1 MLTPRRDN
9 SFERDAWPVL
19 RLPPPKMTKAAVPL
33 LIVLGV
39 LIGLSTH
46 TVVNCGD
53 EDEPDICSAV
63 IGFSPLRGS
72 LIAFAYEGR
81 GRIALRH
88 GDFRRAIADFDEAI
102 HLNPNRASLYRDRA
116 LARRQNGDLALAIED
131 YDEAIA
137 HDPRRAAPYHQ
148 RGLALAAT
156 GDLDR
161 AILSYNTAVRL
172 DPSDAQARLDRGLAF
187 LARGQADD
195 ARADFEAALA
205 LPAGKD
211 ARTRDAARAKLAEL
225 ASAEPTRLAAPRR

>member
-1 MLTPRRDN
+1 
-9 SFERDAWPVL
+9 
-19 RLPPPKMTKAAVPL
+19 MTRAAVPL

-39 LIGLSTH
+39 VIGLSTH

-63 IGFSPLRGS
+63 IGFSPFRGS

-88 GDFRRAIADFDEAI
+88 GDNGRAIVDFNEAI

-116 LARRQNGDLALAIED
+116 QAYRQNGDLSLAIAD

-137 HDPRRAAPYHQ
+137 LDPKPAAPYRE
-148 RGLALAAT
+148 RGLALTAK

-161 AILSYNTAVRL
+161 AILSYSTAVRL
-172 DPSDAQARLDRGLAF
+172 DPSDAQARLGRGLAY
-187 LARGQADD
+187 LARGQAND

-205 LPAGKD
+205 LPPGKD
-211 ARTRDAARAKLAEL
+211 AQTRDAARAKLAEL
-225 ASAEPTRLAAPRR
+225 TQTAPAQVSTPRR

>member
-1 MLTPRRDN
+1 MKR
-9 SFERDAWPVL
+9 
-19 RLPPPKMTKAAVPL
+19 AAVPL

-53 EDEPDICSAV
+53 EDEPDVCSAV

-102 HLNPNRASLYRDRA
+102 NLNPNRASLYRDRA
-116 LARRQNGDLALAIED
+116 LARWQSGDLALAIED

-137 HDPRRAAPYHQ
+137 HDPKLSAPYHQ
-148 RGLALAAT
+148 RGLALAAA

-172 DPSDAQARLDRGLAF
+172 DPSNAQARLDRGLAF

-211 ARTRDAARAKLAEL
+211 TRTRDAARAKLAEL
-225 ASAEPTRLAAPRR
+225 ASVEPTRLAAPRR

>member
-1 MLTPRRDN
+1 
-9 SFERDAWPVL
+9 
-19 RLPPPKMTKAAVPL
+19 MTKAAVPL
-33 LIVLGV
+33 LIVVGV

-88 GDFRRAIADFDEAI
+88 GDWRRAIADFDEAI

-116 LARRQNGDLALAIED
+116 LARRQNGDLELAIED

-137 HDPRRAAPYHQ
+137 HDPRHAAPYHQ
-148 RGLALAAT
+148 RGLALAAA

-172 DPSDAQARLDRGLAF
+172 DPSDAQPRLDRGFAF
-187 LARGQADD
+187 LARGQANE
-195 ARADFEAALA
+195 ARADLEAALA

-225 ASAEPTRLAAPRR
+225 ARAEPTRLAAPGR

>member
-1 MLTPRRDN
+1 M
-9 SFERDAWPVL
+9 
-19 RLPPPKMTKAAVPL
+19 

-53 EDEPDICSAV
+53 EDDPDICSAV

-81 GRIALRH
+81 GRIAMRH
-88 GDFRRAIADFDEAI
+88 GDWRRAIADFDEAI

-116 LARRQNGDLALAIED
+116 QARRQNGDLALAIED

-137 HDPRRAAPYHQ
+137 HDPRLAAPYYQ
-148 RGLALAAT
+148 RGLALAAS

-225 ASAEPTRLAAPRR
+225 TSVEPTQVAVPRK

>member
-1 MLTPRRDN
+1 
-9 SFERDAWPVL
+9 
-19 RLPPPKMTKAAVPL
+19 MTKAAVPL

-81 GRIALRH
+81 GRIALRR
-88 GDFRRAIADFDEAI
+88 GDWRRAIADFDEAV

-116 LARRQNGDLALAIED
+116 LARRQNGDLELAIED

-137 HDPRRAAPYHQ
+137 HDPRHAAPYHQ
-148 RGLALAAT
+148 RGLALAAA

-161 AILSYNTAVRL
+161 AILSYNTAVRI
-172 DPSDAQARLDRGLAF
+172 DPSDAQVRLDRGLAF
-187 LARGQADD
+187 LARGQPNE

-211 ARTRDAARAKLAEL
+211 AHTRNAARAKIAEL
-225 ASAEPTRLAAPRR
+225 AGAEPTRLAAPGR

>member
-1 MLTPRRDN
+1 
-9 SFERDAWPVL
+9 
-19 RLPPPKMTKAAVPL
+19 MTKAAVPL
-33 LIVLGV
+33 LIVVGV

-88 GDFRRAIADFDEAI
+88 GDWRRAIADFDEAI

-116 LARRQNGDLALAIED
+116 LARRQNGDLELAIED

-137 HDPRRAAPYHQ
+137 HDPRHAAPYHQ
-148 RGLALAAT
+148 RGLALAAA

-172 DPSDAQARLDRGLAF
+172 DPSDAQPRLDRGLAF
-187 LARGQADD
+187 LARGQANE

-211 ARTRDAARAKLAEL
+211 ARTRDAASAKLAEL
-225 ASAEPTRLAAPRR
+225 ASAEPTRLAAPGR

>member
-1 MLTPRRDN
+1 
-9 SFERDAWPVL
+9 
-19 RLPPPKMTKAAVPL
+19 MTRAAVPL

-39 LIGLSTH
+39 ALGLSIH

-88 GDFRRAIADFDEAI
+88 GDNGRAIADFNEAI

-116 LARRQNGDLALAIED
+116 QAYRQNGELSLAISD

-137 HDPRRAAPYHQ
+137 LDPKPAAPYRE
-148 RGLALAAT
+148 RGLALSAK

-161 AILSYNTAVRL
+161 AVLSYSTAVRL
-172 DPSDAQARLDRGLAF
+172 DPGDAQARLNRGLAF
-187 LARGQADD
+187 LARGQAIE
-195 ARADFEAALA
+195 ARADLEAALA
-205 LPAGKD
+205 LPPGKD
-211 ARTRDAARAKLAEL
+211 TRTRDAARAKLAEL
-225 ASAEPTRLAAPRR
+225 THAEPTEVPTPRR

>member
-1 MLTPRRDN
+1 
-9 SFERDAWPVL
+9 
-19 RLPPPKMTKAAVPL
+19 MTKAAVPL

-39 LIGLSTH
+39 LVGLSTH

-53 EDEPDICSAV
+53 EDDPDICSAV

-88 GDFRRAIADFDEAI
+88 GDWRRAIADFDEAI

-116 LARRQNGDLALAIED
+116 LARRQNGDLELAIKD
-131 YDEAIA
+131 YDQAIA
-137 HDPRRAAPYHQ
+137 HDPRLAAPYQQ

-161 AILSYNTAVRL
+161 AILSYNTAIRL

-187 LARGQADD
+187 LARGQTGD
-195 ARADFEAALA
+195 AREDFEAALE
-205 LPAGKD
+205 LPAGKNG
-211 ARTRDAARAKLAEL
+211 RTHEAARAKLAEL
-225 ASAEPTRLAAPRR
+225 MSDEPPEFSAPRR

>member
-1 MLTPRRDN
+1 
-9 SFERDAWPVL
+9 
-19 RLPPPKMTKAAVPL
+19 MTKAAVPL

-53 EDEPDICSAV
+53 EDDPDICSAV

-88 GDFRRAIADFDEAI
+88 GDWRRAIADFDEAI

-116 LARRQNGDLALAIED
+116 LARRQNGDLELAIED
-131 YDEAIA
+131 YNEAIA
-137 HDPRRAAPYHQ
+137 HDPRLAAPYHQ

-172 DPSDAQARLDRGLAF
+172 DPAYAQVRLDRGLAF
-187 LARGQADD
+187 LARGQADE
-195 ARADFEAALA
+195 ARADFEATLA

-211 ARTRDAARAKLAEL
+211 SRTRDAARAKLAEL
-225 ASAEPTRLAAPRR
+225 ASAEPTQVAAPRR

>member
-1 MLTPRRDN
+1 
-9 SFERDAWPVL
+9 
-19 RLPPPKMTKAAVPL
+19 MTRTAVSL
-33 LIVLGV
+33 LIVLCV

-46 TVVNCGD
+46 MVVNCGD
-53 EDEPDICSAV
+53 GDDPDICSAV

-137 HDPRRAAPYHQ
+137 HDPKLAAPYHQ
-148 RGLALAAT
+148 RALALAAT

-161 AILSYNTAVRL
+161 AILSYNTAIRL
-172 DPSDAQARLDRGLAF
+172 EPSDPQVRLDRGLAF

-211 ARTRDAARAKLAEL
+211 ARTRDAARAKLTEL
-225 ASAEPTRLAAPRR
+225 TSAEPTQVAAPRR

>member
-1 MLTPRRDN
+1 
-9 SFERDAWPVL
+9 
-19 RLPPPKMTKAAVPL
+19 MTRVAVPL

-39 LIGLSTH
+39 AIGLSTH

-63 IGFSPLRGS
+63 IGFSPFRGS

-88 GDFRRAIADFDEAI
+88 GDNGRAIADFNEAI

-116 LARRQNGDLALAIED
+116 QAYRNNGELELAIAD

-137 HDPRRAAPYHQ
+137 LDPKPAVPYYE
-148 RGLALAAT
+148 RGLALAAK

-161 AILSYNTAVRL
+161 AILSYSTAVRL
-172 DPSDAQARLDRGLAF
+172 DPADAQARFDRGLAF
-187 LARGQADD
+187 LARGQATD

-205 LPAGKD
+205 LPAGND
-211 ARTRDAARAKLAEL
+211 ARTREAARAKLAEL
-225 ASAEPTRLAAPRR
+225 ARAEPTEVVTPRR

>member
-1 MLTPRRDN
+1 
-9 SFERDAWPVL
+9 
-19 RLPPPKMTKAAVPL
+19 MTKAAVPL
-33 LIVLGV
+33 LIVVGV

-88 GDFRRAIADFDEAI
+88 GDWRRAIADFDEAI

-116 LARRQNGDLALAIED
+116 LARRQNGDLELAIED

-137 HDPRRAAPYHQ
+137 HDPRHAAPYHQ
-148 RGLALAAT
+148 RGLALAAA

-172 DPSDAQARLDRGLAF
+172 DPSDAQPRLDRGLAF
-187 LARGQADD
+187 LARGQANE

>member
-1 MLTPRRDN
+1 
-9 SFERDAWPVL
+9 
-19 RLPPPKMTKAAVPL
+19 MTKAAVPL
-33 LIVLGV
+33 LIVVGV

-88 GDFRRAIADFDEAI
+88 GDWRRAIADFDEAI

-116 LARRQNGDLALAIED
+116 LARRQNGDLELAIED

-137 HDPRRAAPYHQ
+137 HDPRHAAPYHQ
-148 RGLALAAT
+148 RGLALAAA

-172 DPSDAQARLDRGLAF
+172 DPSDAQPRLDRGLAF
-187 LARGQADD
+187 LARGQANE

-211 ARTRDAARAKLAEL
+211 ARTHDAARAKLAEL
-225 ASAEPTRLAAPRR
+225 ASAEPTRLAAPGR

>member
-1 MLTPRRDN
+1 M
-9 SFERDAWPVL
+9 
-19 RLPPPKMTKAAVPL
+19 
-33 LIVLGV
+33 LIVLCAV
-39 LIGLSTH
+39 VGLSTH

-63 IGFSPLRGS
+63 ISFSPLRGS

-88 GDFRRAIADFDEAI
+88 GDWRRAIADFDEAI
-102 HLNPNRASLYRDRA
+102 HLNPNRATLYRDRA
-116 LARRQNGDLALAIED
+116 LARHQNGDLALAILD

-137 HDPRRAAPYHQ
+137 HDPNRAASYHQ
-148 RGLALAAT
+148 RGQALAGN

-161 AILSYNTAVRL
+161 AILSYNTAIRL
-172 DPSDAQARLDRGLAF
+172 DPSDAQVRLDRGLVF

-205 LPAGKD
+205 LPPGKD
-211 ARTRDAARAKLAEL
+211 ARARDTARARLVEL
-225 ASAEPTRLAAPRR
+225 TSAEPNQVVVPRR

>member
-1 MLTPRRDN
+1 
-9 SFERDAWPVL
+9 
-19 RLPPPKMTKAAVPL
+19 MTRAAVPL

-39 LIGLSTH
+39 VIGLSTH

-88 GDFRRAIADFDEAI
+88 GDNSRAIADFSEAI
-102 HLNPNRASLYRDRA
+102 HLNPNRASLFRDRA
-116 LARRQNGDLALAIED
+116 QAYRQNGDLALAIAD

-137 HDPRRAAPYHQ
+137 LDPKPAVPYRE
-148 RGLALAAT
+148 RGLALVAK

-161 AILSYNTAVRL
+161 AILSYSTAVRL
-172 DPSDAQARLDRGLAF
+172 DPTDAQARLDRGLAF
-187 LARGQADD
+187 LARGQAND

-205 LPAGKD
+205 LPPGRD
-211 ARTRDAARAKLAEL
+211 AKTRDAARAKLAEL
-225 ASAEPTRLAAPRR
+225 TQTEPTRVLTPQR

>member
-1 MLTPRRDN
+1 
-9 SFERDAWPVL
+9 
-19 RLPPPKMTKAAVPL
+19 MTKAAVPL

-88 GDFRRAIADFDEAI
+88 GDWRRAIADFDEAI

-116 LARRQNGDLALAIED
+116 LARRQNGDLELAIED

-137 HDPRRAAPYHQ
+137 HDPRHAAPYHQ
-148 RGLALAAT
+148 RGLALAAA

-172 DPSDAQARLDRGLAF
+172 DPSDAQPRLDRGLAF
-187 LARGQADD
+187 LARGQANE

-225 ASAEPTRLAAPRR
+225 ANAEPTRLAAPGR

>member
-1 MLTPRRDN
+1 MT
-9 SFERDAWPVL
+9 
-19 RLPPPKMTKAAVPL
+19 RLALPL

-39 LIGLSTH
+39 LFGLSTH
-46 TVVNCGD
+46 MVVNCGD

-88 GDFRRAIADFDEAI
+88 GDFRRAMADFDEAI
-102 HLNPNRASLYRDRA
+102 RLNPNRAALYRDRA
-116 LARRQNGDLALAIED
+116 LAHRLNGDFELAIAD

-137 HDPRRAAPYHQ
+137 HDPKLAAPYHQ
-148 RGLALAAT
+148 RDVALAAT

-161 AILSYNTAVRL
+161 AILSYNTAIRL
-172 DPSDAQARLDRGLAF
+172 DPRDAEARLDRGLAF

-205 LPAGKD
+205 LPSGKD
-211 ARTRDAARAKLAEL
+211 GRAREAARAKLAEL
-225 ASAEPTRLAAPRR
+225 ASAEPTQVSVPRR

>member
-1 MLTPRRDN
+1 
-9 SFERDAWPVL
+9 
-19 RLPPPKMTKAAVPL
+19 MTKAAVPL

-53 EDEPDICSAV
+53 EDEPDVCSAV

-88 GDFRRAIADFDEAI
+88 GDWRRAISDFDEAI

-116 LARRQNGDLALAIED
+116 LARRQNGDLELAIED

-137 HDPRRAAPYHQ
+137 HDPRQPAPYYQ
-148 RGLALAAT
+148 RGLALAGT

-161 AILSYNTAVRL
+161 AILSYNTAIRL

-211 ARTRDAARAKLAEL
+211 GRTRDAARAKLAEL
-225 ASAEPTRLAAPRR
+225 ASAEPTQVSVPRR

>member
-1 MLTPRRDN
+1 MIR
-9 SFERDAWPVL
+9 V
-19 RLPPPKMTKAAVPL
+19 AVPS

-46 TVVNCGD
+46 MVVNCGD
-53 EDEPDICSAV
+53 EDDPDICSAV

-88 GDFRRAIADFDEAI
+88 GDLRRAIADFDEAI

-116 LARRQNGDLALAIED
+116 LARRQNGDLELAITD

-137 HDPRRAAPYHQ
+137 HDPRLAAPYHQ

-161 AILSYNTAVRL
+161 AILSYNTAIRL
-172 DPSDAQARLDRGLAF
+172 DPSDAQTRLDRGLSY

-211 ARTRDAARAKLAEL
+211 GRTREAARARLAEL
-225 ASAEPTRLAAPRR
+225 ASEGPTQVAAPRR

>member
-1 MLTPRRDN
+1 
-9 SFERDAWPVL
+9 
-19 RLPPPKMTKAAVPL
+19 MTKAAVPL
-33 LIVLGV
+33 LIVVGV

-88 GDFRRAIADFDEAI
+88 GDWRRAIADFDEAI
-102 HLNPNRASLYRDRA
+102 HLNSNRASLYRDRA
-116 LARRQNGDLALAIED
+116 LARRQNGELELAIED

-137 HDPRRAAPYHQ
+137 HDPRHAAPYHQ
-148 RGLALAAT
+148 RGLALAAA

-172 DPSDAQARLDRGLAF
+172 DPSDAQPRLDRGLAF
-187 LARGQADD
+187 LARGQANE
-195 ARADFEAALA
+195 ARVDFEAALA

-225 ASAEPTRLAAPRR
+225 ASAEPTRLAAPGR

>member
-1 MLTPRRDN
+1 
-9 SFERDAWPVL
+9 
-19 RLPPPKMTKAAVPL
+19 MTRAAVPL

-39 LIGLSTH
+39 LFGLSTH

-53 EDEPDICSAV
+53 EDDPDICSAV

-88 GDFRRAIADFDEAI
+88 GDWGRAIADFDEAI

-116 LARRQNGDLALAIED
+116 NARRQNGDLQHAIED

-137 HDPRRAAPYHQ
+137 HDPRIASPYHQ
-148 RGLALAAT
+148 RGLALAAR

-161 AILSYNTAVRL
+161 AILSYNTAIRL
-172 DPSDAQARLDRGLAF
+172 DPSDAQARLDRGVAF

-195 ARADFEAALA
+195 ARADFEAALV

-211 ARTRDAARAKLAEL
+211 AGTHDAARARLAEL
-225 ASAEPTRLAAPRR
+225 ESAEPTQAPAPRR

>member
-1 MLTPRRDN
+1 
-9 SFERDAWPVL
+9 
-19 RLPPPKMTKAAVPL
+19 MTKVAVPL

-39 LIGLSTH
+39 LVGLSTH

-63 IGFSPLRGS
+63 IGFSPFRGS

-88 GDFRRAIADFDEAI
+88 GNHRRAIADFNEAI

-116 LARRQNGDLALAIED
+116 QAYRQTGEVELAIAD
-131 YDEAIA
+131 FDEAIA
-137 HDPRRAAPYHQ
+137 LDPKLAAPYHE
-148 RGLALAAT
+148 RGLALAAK

-161 AILSYNTAVRL
+161 AILSYSTAVRL

-187 LARGQADD
+187 LARRQADD
-195 ARADFEAALA
+195 ARADFEAAVA
-205 LPAGKD
+205 LPTGKD
-211 ARTRDAARAKLAEL
+211 SRTHDAARAKLAEL
-225 ASAEPTRLAAPRR
+225 LNAERTPVSAPRR

>member
-1 MLTPRRDN
+1 
-9 SFERDAWPVL
+9 
-19 RLPPPKMTKAAVPL
+19 MTRAAVPL

-63 IGFSPLRGS
+63 IGFSPFRGS

-88 GDFRRAIADFDEAI
+88 GAYGRALADFNEAI

-116 LARRQNGDLALAIED
+116 QAYRQNGELGLAIAD

-137 HDPRRAAPYHQ
+137 LDPKLAAPYHE
-148 RGLALAAT
+148 RGLALAAK

-161 AILSYNTAVRL
+161 AILSYSTAVRL
-172 DPSDAQARLDRGLAF
+172 DPDNAQARLDRGLAF
-187 LARGQADD
+187 LARGKPDD

-205 LPAGKD
+205 LPPGKD
-211 ARTRDAARAKLAEL
+211 DRTHDAARTKLAEL
-225 ASAEPTRLAAPRR
+225 ARAEPTQVTTPRR

>member
-1 MLTPRRDN
+1 
-9 SFERDAWPVL
+9 
-19 RLPPPKMTKAAVPL
+19 MTRAAVPL

-63 IGFSPLRGS
+63 IGFSPFRGS

-88 GDFRRAIADFDEAI
+88 GDHRRAIADFNEAI

-116 LARRQNGDLALAIED
+116 LAYRQDGEVELAIAD
-131 YDEAIA
+131 FDEAIA
-137 HDPRRAAPYHQ
+137 LDPKLAAPYHE
-148 RGLALAAT
+148 RGLALAAK

-161 AILSYNTAVRL
+161 AILSYSTAVRL
-172 DPSDAQARLDRGLAF
+172 DPSDAQARFDRGMAF

-205 LPAGKD
+205 LPPGRD
-211 ARTRDAARAKLAEL
+211 GRTHDAARTKLAEL
-225 ASAEPTRLAAPRR
+225 TRAGSTQVSTPRR

>member
-1 MLTPRRDN
+1 
-9 SFERDAWPVL
+9 
-19 RLPPPKMTKAAVPL
+19 MTKAAVPL
-33 LIVLGV
+33 LIVVGV

-88 GDFRRAIADFDEAI
+88 GDWRRAIADFDEAI

-116 LARRQNGDLALAIED
+116 LARRQNGDLELAIED

-137 HDPRRAAPYHQ
+137 HDPRHAAPYHQ
-148 RGLALAAT
+148 RGLALAAA

-172 DPSDAQARLDRGLAF
+172 DPSDAQPRLDRGLAF
-187 LARGQADD
+187 LARGQANE

-225 ASAEPTRLAAPRR
+225 ASAEPTRPPGR

>member
-1 MLTPRRDN
+1 
-9 SFERDAWPVL
+9 
-19 RLPPPKMTKAAVPL
+19 MTKAAVPL

-46 TVVNCGD
+46 MVVNCGD
-53 EDEPDICSAV
+53 EDDPDICSAV

-88 GDFRRAIADFDEAI
+88 GDWRRAIADFDEAI
-102 HLNPNRASLYRDRA
+102 HLNPNRATLYRDRA
-116 LARRQNGDLALAIED
+116 FARWQNGELELAIGD

-137 HDPRRAAPYHQ
+137 HDPKLAAPYHQ

-161 AILSYNTAVRL
+161 AVLSYNTAIRL
-172 DPSDAQARLDRGLAF
+172 DPSDARARFDRGLAF

-211 ARTRDAARAKLAEL
+211 GQTREAARAKLAEL
-225 ASAEPTRLAAPRR
+225 TNTEPTRR

>member
-1 MLTPRRDN
+1 
-9 SFERDAWPVL
+9 
-19 RLPPPKMTKAAVPL
+19 MTRAAVPL

-53 EDEPDICSAV
+53 EDEPDICAAV

-88 GDFRRAIADFDEAI
+88 GDWRRAIADFDEAI
-102 HLNPNRASLYRDRA
+102 ILNPNRASLYRDRA

-137 HDPRRAAPYHQ
+137 HDPRLAAPYYQ
-148 RGLALAAT
+148 RGLALAAS

-211 ARTRDAARAKLAEL
+211 ARTREAARAKLAEL
-225 ASAEPTRLAAPRR
+225 TSVEPTQVAAPRR

>member
-1 MLTPRRDN
+1 
-9 SFERDAWPVL
+9 
-19 RLPPPKMTKAAVPL
+19 MTRAAVPL

-39 LIGLSTH
+39 AIGLSTH

-63 IGFSPLRGS
+63 IGFSPFRGS

-88 GDFRRAIADFDEAI
+88 DDNRRAIADFNEAI

-116 LARRQNGDLALAIED
+116 QAYRQNGDLGLAITD

-137 HDPRRAAPYHQ
+137 LDPKPAAPYRE
-148 RGLALAAT
+148 RGLVLVAK

-161 AILSYNTAVRL
+161 AILSYSTAARL
-172 DPSDAQARLDRGLAF
+172 DPTDAQARLDRGLAF
-187 LARGQADD
+187 LARGQIDD

-205 LPAGKD
+205 LPPGKD
-211 ARTRDAARAKLAEL
+211 RNTHDVARTKLAEL
-225 ASAEPTRLAAPRR
+225 AHAEPAEVSTPRR

>member
-1 MLTPRRDN
+1 
-9 SFERDAWPVL
+9 
-19 RLPPPKMTKAAVPL
+19 MTKAVVSL
-33 LIVLGV
+33 LIVLCV

-46 TVVNCGD
+46 MVVNCGD
-53 EDEPDICSAV
+53 EDDPDICSAV

-88 GDFRRAIADFDEAI
+88 GDFKRAIADFDAAI
-102 HLNPNRASLYRDRA
+102 QLNPNRGSLYRDRA
-116 LARRQNGDLALAIED
+116 IARRQNGDLELAVAD

-137 HDPRRAAPYHQ
+137 HDPKRAAPYHQ
-148 RGLALAAT
+148 RGLALAAM

-187 LARGQADD
+187 LARGQTDD
-195 ARADFEAALA
+195 ARADLEAALA
-205 LPAGKD
+205 LPLGKD
-211 ARTRDAARAKLAEL
+211 AGTRDAARAKLSEL
-225 ASAEPTRLAAPRR
+225 ATAEPTQLAAPRR

>member
-1 MLTPRRDN
+1 
-9 SFERDAWPVL
+9 
-19 RLPPPKMTKAAVPL
+19 MTRAAVPL

-53 EDEPDICSAV
+53 EDDPDICSAV
-63 IGFSPLRGS
+63 IGFSPFRGS
-72 LIAFAYEGR
+72 LIAFAFEGR

-88 GDFRRAIADFDEAI
+88 GDHRRALADFNEAI
-102 HLNPNRASLYRDRA
+102 HLNPNRASLYRERA
-116 LARRQNGDLALAIED
+116 LAYRQNGEVELAIAD
-131 YDEAIA
+131 FDEAIA
-137 HDPRRAAPYHQ
+137 LDPKFAAPYHE
-148 RGLALAAT
+148 RGLVLAAK

-161 AILSYNTAVRL
+161 AILSYSTAVRL

-211 ARTRDAARAKLAEL
+211 ARTRDAARARLAEL
-225 ASAEPTRLAAPRR
+225 MSAEPTQVSTPRR